1 MEDSKLLAG
10 ALEHGSLFA
19 TQVSE
24 TPGYQ
29 WQMIL
34 GMKGIVADEGSLSS
48 VRAAVR
54 GSKRD
59 NIVFDDPMN
68 GKQFNGSTT
77 RTVSLG
83 YGSYC

>member
-1 MEDSKLLAG
+1 MENGKLLAG
-10 ALEHGSLFA
+10 ALGHGLLLA
-19 TQVSE
+19 TQVLE

-29 WQMIL
+29 CRMIL
-34 GMKGIVADEGSLSS
+34 GMKGMVTDEGGLSS

-54 GSKRD
+54 GSERV